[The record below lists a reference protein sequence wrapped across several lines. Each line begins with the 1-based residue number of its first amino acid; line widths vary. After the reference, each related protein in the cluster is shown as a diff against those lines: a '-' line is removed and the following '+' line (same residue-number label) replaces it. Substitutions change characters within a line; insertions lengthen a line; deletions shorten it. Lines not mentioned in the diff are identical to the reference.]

1 MCVNKV
7 LNPVDHALAR
17 APHHRLDSSVAN
29 RVFSVNSQSCLQTSL
44 SPTVNS
50 TDSNRGQIANRFLKL
65 FSS

>member
-17 APHHRLDSSVAN
+17 ASPHRLDSSVAK
-29 RVFSVNSQSCLQTSL
+29 RVFSANSQSCLQTSL
-44 SPTVNS
+44 GPTVNS